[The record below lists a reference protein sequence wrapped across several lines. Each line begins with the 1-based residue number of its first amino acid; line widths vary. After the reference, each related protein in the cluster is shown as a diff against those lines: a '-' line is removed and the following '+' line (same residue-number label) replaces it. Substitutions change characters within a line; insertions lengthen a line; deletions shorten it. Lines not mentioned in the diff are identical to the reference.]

1 MVEATDED
9 EAGGPGHDA
18 GRSRRFPFDHSLLTA
33 LVDRWRPETHTF
45 HFRWG
50 EMTVTLQDVSCLLGL
65 PLAGEA
71 IGPSEPGA
79 DWHVDLAHRFN
90 HVLPGG
96 VHPDH
101 VRRAELDRS
110 GLRTQWLR
118 QFEVIQYLYL

>member
-9 EAGGPGHDA
+9 EQGGPAEPG

-50 EMTVTLQDVSCLLGL
+50 EMTVTLQDVACLLGL

-71 IGPSEPGA
+71 VGPSEPA
-79 DWHVDLAHRFN
+79 DDWHVDLAQRFN

-96 VHPDH
+96 VHPDQ
-101 VRRAELDRS
+101 VRRAELDRH
-110 GLRTQWLR
+110 GLRAQWLR
-118 QFEVIQYLYL
+118 QFEVIEFY